1 MACSLV
7 LANYSLR
14 GDSRSSCHYNTDKF
28 QEWNFPKYQAIM
40 SGGQRRVRNL
50 YRKNKEMANHYHCQF
65 DLWENLT
72 ICLAD
77 CQLQSCSVVSGIQ
90 LFQRV
95 YSQKNCLN
103 STKTER
109 NKLLDSSEFGT
120 FILLIGTH
128 TVGITLK

>member
-28 QEWNFPKYQAIM
+28 QEWNFPKYYERWIAA
-40 SGGQRRVRNL
+40 VRNL

-95 YSQKNCLN
+95 YSQK
-103 STKTER
+103 
-109 NKLLDSSEFGT
+109 
-120 FILLIGTH
+120 IA
-128 TVGITLK
+128 